1 MENADIYSIMGDIRQ
16 PPSVKGRERDQP
28 YSDGTACHPVVF
40 ANPTQSNLN
49 NLASAYYRQPKLTAS
64 ENDRQPKSD
73 RQREMTASE
82 KNEKRLKMGLT
93 NSRYIL

>member
-1 MENADIYSIMGDIRQ
+1 MENADIYGIMGDIRQ

-49 NLASAYYRQPKLTAS
+49 NLASAYDRQPKLTAS
-64 ENDRQPKSD
+64 EK
-73 RQREMTASE
+73 
-82 KNEKRLKMGLT
+82 
-93 NSRYIL
+93 